1 MSEQHLR
8 GTSGPPQQTVPDP
21 DAGAPAEP
29 AQEEAGAAQRV
40 KQAAA
45 PAREKA
51 REVAGDARSHAQA
64 AAGQAKDQAVAQ
76 VDEKSTQAGRQIGA
90 QGEALEG
97 VAGEL
102 RKQGRDGPAKVAE
115 QAAEKVR
122 NVGEH
127 LEQADGQKL
136 VDAAR
141 QVARDNPA
149 AAAAVGGAAGF
160 AAGRVIK
167 AALDDGGDDD
177 AQQAPGDAARTVP
190 GQPGTGAA

>member
-1 MSEQHLR
+1 MSEQHSR
-8 GTSGPPQQTVPDP
+8 VTSGAPQQMAPDP

-29 AQEEAGAAQRV
+29 AQEEAGPAQRV

-51 REVAGDARSHAQA
+51 REVAGGARFHAQA

-127 LEQADGQKL
+127 LEHADGQKL
-136 VDAAR
+136 VDAAQ

-149 AAAAVGGAAGF
+149 AAAAVGGVAGF

-167 AALDDGGDDD
+167 AVRDDGDDD
-177 AQQAPGDAARTVP
+177 AQRAPGDAGRTVP